1 MALQRGGTS
10 CPRIFHVHRRDFTNI
25 GDMLSSPLL
34 YFPLL
39 RTATKEVF
47 DVKENATN
55 NIRNHRIGKSDMV
68 IIGGGGLLNQNDRWS
83 LHLLQ
88 YCQAAGHCI
97 IWSPGF
103 NQHYASEPPRR
114 SEAGLLETA
123 AVVTLRDT
131 PQAFPTRPQTVTT
144 MLDASC
150 LHSGLDQCP
159 VALKDAS
166 AELALF
172 SHFWYRTSLPAN
184 LTKPPT
190 MLNNIRVPA
199 ACKLFAFMCG
209 ARAVLTTSYH
219 GSLWATYLNRTALV
233 ADNMFSEKF
242 EYMPFK
248 LRRYPSESTAP
259 QLDGFAIRD
268 HCRRQ
273 NREFYA
279 THVESRV
286 AAVLACSGV
295 DSKATLDSNT
305 YQRLPRSNSSCEPAR
320 ASG

>member
-1 MALQRGGTS
+1 
-10 CPRIFHVHRRDFTNI
+10 
-25 GDMLSSPLL
+25 MLSSPLL

-39 RTATKEVF
+39 RTEIKEVF
-47 DVKENATN
+47 DVKENATT
-55 NIRNHRIGKSDMV
+55 NIHHHRIGKSDMV

-97 IWSPGF
+97 VWSPGF
-103 NQHYASEPPRR
+103 NRHYDSEPPRR

-123 AVVTLRDT
+123 AAVALRDT
-131 PQAFPTRPQTVTT
+131 PHAFPARPQTVTT

-159 VALKDAS
+159 AALEDAS
-166 AELALF
+166 AELALY

-190 MLNNIRVPA
+190 MLNNIGVSA
-199 ACKLFAFMCG
+199 ACRLFAFLCG

-219 GSLWATYLNRTALV
+219 GSLWATYLNRTALL
-233 ADNMFSEKF
+233 ADNVFSEKF

-268 HCRRQ
+268 HCRQQ
-273 NREFYA
+273 NRDFYA
-279 THVESRV
+279 TNVESHV
-286 AAVLACSGV
+286 AAVLDCSGADV
-295 DSKATLDSNT
+295 KAKLEATHSGGCQKRT
-305 YQRLPRSNSSCEPAR
+305 HR
-320 ASG
+320 ANRPGREGGCIAL